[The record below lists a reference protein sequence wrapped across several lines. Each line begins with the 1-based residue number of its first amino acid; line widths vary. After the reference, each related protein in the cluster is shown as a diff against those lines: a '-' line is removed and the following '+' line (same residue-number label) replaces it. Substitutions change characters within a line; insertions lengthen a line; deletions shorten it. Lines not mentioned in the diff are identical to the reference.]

1 MPHYP
6 AETDDK
12 HEYNTRYRLR
22 RRKIGIK
29 PRAASSD
36 TGAVRRGPSRKA
48 KKRRLYYVEEDS
60 DSDSDYAPI
69 SGNDSTGSSSSAEE
83 DTDDRPAGAGV
94 HQLLHSALFRLGS
107 SSAHHLAA
115 ERGEA
120 ERGEAEAEAEA
131 AEAQYLRTLSR
142 RELREYRRKEEE
154 LEDQRAHQ
162 IPLRC
167 QVVQMPI
174 QASAKLLILERI
186 QLLQQIE
193 EGTSEYPKLKQ
204 WVDAVLKIP
213 FGKYEDVPVS
223 IQDGQARIRAYLRGI
238 RQALDSTV
246 YGHNV
251 AKNDIMQL
259 VSQWISNPESM
270 SQVIGIAGPPGT
282 GKTTLVRHGIAKA
295 LGRPFVQISLGG
307 ATDAC
312 TLNGHSYT
320 YEGATWGRISAYLMQ
335 TKCMNPVI
343 FFDEVD
349 KVSESQ
355 TGQEIIGLLIHLT
368 DTTQNDEF
376 IDRYFDG
383 VPLDLSRALMIFS
396 FNDVDALSPILRD
409 RMTVVTTAPFQRE
422 DKIRICA
429 RHMLPAVLKTVGFH
443 KSDITMSDETIQHL
457 IQRFSQK
464 EEGVRGLKRA
474 LTKLTQRL
482 NVLRLTGGS
491 LCEKNKKE
499 KDEKKDLSYIPYRIK
514 DLKFPLRLS
523 APMVDTLLP
532 ASEDEDHG
540 AGAPPPSMYT

>member
-1 MPHYP
+1 MPQYP
-6 AETDDK
+6 AEAEEK
-12 HEYNTRYRLR
+12 HDYNTRYKLR
-22 RRKIGIK
+22 RRKPSTKAKPK
-29 PRAASSD
+29 PRAASSQE
-36 TGAVRRGPSRKA
+36 TPLRRGPSRKA
-48 KKRRLYYVEEDS
+48 KRRRLYYVERS
-60 DSDSDYAPI
+60 DSDSDYDPA
-69 SGNDSTGSSSSAEE
+69 SDCDCAESSSSSSDECNLS
-83 DTDDRPAGAGV
+83 DKQDGGSSV
-94 HQLLHSALFRLGS
+94 HQLLHSALFRLGPM
-107 SSAHHLAA
+107 
-115 ERGEA
+115 ENNKTEA
-120 ERGEAEAEAEA
+120 EEEE
-131 AEAQYLRTLSR
+131 QKYLRTLSR

-154 LEDQRAHQ
+154 LEDQRENQ

-186 QLLQQIE
+186 NLLQQIE
-193 EGTSEYPKLKQ
+193 EGTSEYPKMKQ

-223 IQDGQARIRAYLRGI
+223 IQDGQSRIRAYLRSI
-238 RQALDSTV
+238 RHALDSTV

-307 ATDAC
+307 AC

-396 FNDVDALSPILRD
+396 FNNVDALSPILRD
-409 RMTVVTTAPFQRE
+409 RMTVVTTAPFQKE

-443 KSDITMSDETIQHL
+443 RSEITMSDNTIEHM

-474 LTKLTQRL
+474 LIKLTQRL

-491 LCEKNKKE
+491 LCDQKHPP
-499 KDEKKDLSYIPYRIK
+499 KDTDPSDISYHIK
-514 DLKFPLRLS
+514 DLEFPLRLT
-523 APMVDTLLP
+523 PQMVDTLLP
-532 ASEDEDHG
+532 TSEDEDIG
-540 AGAPPPSMYT
+540 DSPPPSMYT